1 MRRLLPKLLGDCRAS
16 AAAEMALVTPFLLA
30 LMFGAA
36 ELGNYFFNEHIL
48 LKGVRDAAV
57 YASRADL
64 SLFDCTTETV
74 NPIVT
79 NNAKALTRTGQLTGG
94 TDRLPNWT
102 SGSATFTVDLDC
114 VTVANGTTLGGI
126 YTANNGVVP
135 YIRVT
140 AQLPYLSVGHR
151 LGFNATTL
159 NLNAEQEAAV
169 VAI

>member
-1 MRRLLPKLLGDCRAS
+1 MLRDRRGA
-16 AAAEMALVTPFLLA
+16 AAAEMALVMPFLLA

-48 LKGVRDAAV
+48 LKGVRDAAIF
-57 YASRADL
+57 ASRRDL
-64 SLFDCTTETV
+64 SMYNCATGTV
-74 NPIVT
+74 DATVV
-79 NNAKALTRTGQLTGG
+79 NNAKALTRTGQLAGG

-102 SGSATFTVDLDC
+102 SGSTTFTVTVTC
-114 VTVANGTTLGGI
+114 VTAANGTTLGGI

-135 YIRVT
+135 IITV
-140 AQLPYLSVGHR
+140 AANVPYLSVGHR

-159 NLNAEQEAAV
+159 NLHASEQAAV